1 MQHELDSFLETLS
14 GYNQTIALS
23 HREKGQWVELNYADL
38 VLNSKK
44 LASYFIRK
52 GVKPGDKI
60 AIISDSNFYYMI
72 SIFGSLLTGA
82 TVIPVDVKLSLNE
95 MESILNHAEVDRI
108 IYSENHETRAIDL
121 SNILNKPIELESLE
135 NNSSDT
141 KAFMPKLANYEVLSE
156 YPNRESNQPSFL
168 VYTSGTTSKPKGVMI
183 GWNSIEFEAKA
194 IKEAT
199 GFRDERLL
207 SILPLN
213 HMFELSGGVM
223 SGLYIGST
231 VYFANTYLAQ
241 ELLGMFSQKRITVML
256 VVPLVLEL
264 FQKAIVKKVSLLP
277 KMSQMIF
284 NIVVRYHKFIPQF
297 VKNIVFKNVYK
308 VFGPDFKGFIAGGS
322 KLNIQS
328 YDFFRAF
335 GYNCLQGYGLT
346 ETSPVV
352 SVNGPKADKRGSIGK
367 PLPGVEVKLVNQ
379 SDSDEGVLF
388 VKGPNVMMGYYK
400 NPELTKSVLDT
411 DGWFNTGDIAAID
424 SKGYLQ
430 ITGREKDLIVLDGGK
445 KVYPE
450 EIEQLFLMEDKV
462 EEVFVT
468 SIIRE
473 EAGVMRERVGALI
486 IPSEEMIET
495 NKDSESLK
503 EEMINI
509 FNQYKDEV
517 AAYKWPTHI
526 MVDFEKLER
535 TTTQKIKRNVVQQRV
550 MQSI

>member
-1 MQHELDSFLETLS
+1 
-14 GYNQTIALS
+14 
-23 HREKGQWVELNYADL
+23 
-38 VLNSKK
+38 
-44 LASYFIRK
+44 
-52 GVKPGDKI
+52 
-60 AIISDSNFYYMI
+60 
-72 SIFGSLLTGA
+72 
-82 TVIPVDVKLSLNE
+82 
-95 MESILNHAEVDRI
+95 
-108 IYSENHETRAIDL
+108 
-121 SNILNKPIELESLE
+121 
-135 NNSSDT
+135 
-141 KAFMPKLANYEVLSE
+141 
-156 YPNRESNQPSFL
+156 
-168 VYTSGTTSKPKGVMI
+168 
-183 GWNSIEFEAKA
+183 
-194 IKEAT
+194 
-199 GFRDERLL
+199 
-207 SILPLN
+207 
-213 HMFELSGGVM
+213 MFELSGGVM

-231 VYFANTYLAQ
+231 IYFANTYLAQ

-277 KMSQMIF
+277 KMSQTIF
-284 NIVVRYHKFIPQF
+284 NIVVRYNKFIPQF

-352 SVNGPKADKRGSIGK
+352 SVNGPKADKRGSIGR